1 MAVRSGAGT
10 GVIVSLVVFVLTTVF
25 LLVLTIVFYA
35 GKTREME
42 AKAAAEQA
50 LGAYVRSNERSSDTF
65 KAFEAA
71 AKDRRMSVAGFL
83 SNRYDEMVNFMGGDS
98 TSTVE
103 SLRADF
109 KRYRLGDT
117 QTVRARLQEMFS
129 DLNARQAEIDG
140 LNAQAKS
147 LSDAI
152 AQKEAQL
159 KQMAESHQQEM
170 DSVEARIAGYRDAA
184 EEYRKNMQ
192 TAVDEL
198 NRAKDTMRSRY
209 EGRIR
214 ELENETDTLNR
225 ELVLLKGKIGELE
238 KARDAVRMKASNP
251 AMLVDARVID
261 APGSSDQV
269 YIDRGRKDRIVP
281 GMTFEVYSDALQIRA
296 HPQTGEL
303 PRGKASLEVIKV
315 NDTTALCKIT
325 RSVTGNPII
334 RNDVVANAVYDPTY
348 RFKFLIHGKFDIDND
363 GKPTETEAEYLRGL
377 VVNWGGT
384 VVTGNDLPGDL
395 DFLVLGVEPPKPAP
409 LPNDASPVLLHD
421 WVQRNEANEL
431 YNRLFR
437 QAREAQI
444 PVLNANR
451 FFILIGHTER

>member
-1 MAVRSGAGT
+1 MAVRTGAGT

-35 GKTREME
+35 GKTKEME

-50 LGAYVRSNERSSDTF
+50 LGNYVRSNERSGDAF

-71 AKDRRMSVAGFL
+71 AKDRRLSVAGYL
-83 SNRYDEMVNFMGGDS
+83 NTRYDEMMSFLGADPSMTIEG
-98 TSTVE
+98 
-103 SLRADF
+103 LRADL
-109 KRYRLGDT
+109 KRYKLGDN
-117 QTVRARLQEMFS
+117 QTIRARVQEMFS
-129 DLNARQAEIDG
+129 DLNARQSEIDG
-140 LNAQAKS
+140 LNAQSKS
-147 LSDAI
+147 LSDAV
-152 AQKEAQL
+152 AEKEAQI
-159 KQMAESHQQEM
+159 KQMAESHQTEM

-192 TAVDEL
+192 GAVDEL

-238 KARDAVRMKASNP
+238 KARDAQRMKASNP
-251 AMLVDARVID
+251 AMLVDGRVID
-261 APGSSDQV
+261 TPGTSDEV
-269 YIDRGRKDRIVP
+269 FIDRGRKDRVVV
-281 GMTFEVYSDALQIRA
+281 GMSFEVYADQSQIRP
-296 HPQTGEL
+296 HFQTGEM
-303 PRGKASLEVIKV
+303 PRGKASLEVTRV
-315 NDTTALCKIT
+315 NDTTAVCKVT
-325 RSVTGNPII
+325 RSQTGNPII
-334 RNDVVANAVYDPTY
+334 RGDVVANAVYDPAY
-348 RFKFLIHGKFDIDND
+348 RFKFLVHGKFDIDND

-384 VVTGNDLPGDL
+384 VVAGEDLPGDL

-409 LPNDASPVLLHD
+409 LPNDASPVLLQD
-421 WVQRNEANEL
+421 WVHRNEANEL

>member
-10 GVIVSLVVFVLTTVF
+10 GVVVSLVVFVLTTVF

-35 GKTREME
+35 GKTKEME
-42 AKAAAEQA
+42 AKASAEQA
-50 LGAYVRSNERSSDTF
+50 LGTYVRANERSSDTF
-65 KAFEAA
+65 KAYEAA
-71 AKDRRMSVAGFL
+71 AKDRRMSVAGYL
-83 SNRYDEMVNFMGGDS
+83 TGRYEEMMNFVGGDS
-98 TSTVE
+98 
-103 SLRADF
+103 SLTIEALRSDL
-109 KRYRLGDT
+109 KRYKLGEN
-117 QTVRARLQEMFS
+117 QTVRARVQEMFS
-129 DLNARQAEIDG
+129 DLTARQGEIDG
-140 LNAQAKS
+140 LNAQAKT
-147 LSDAI
+147 LSDSI
-152 AQKEAQL
+152 AEKEAQI

-170 DSVEARIAGYRDAA
+170 NAVETRIAGYRDAA

-238 KARDAVRMKASNP
+238 KARDAQRMKASNP
-251 AMLVDARVID
+251 ALLVDARIID
-261 APGSSDQV
+261 TPGTSGEV
-269 YIDRGRKDRIVP
+269 FIDRGRKDRVVV
-281 GMTFEVYSDALQIRA
+281 GMTFEVYGDQAQIRINN
-296 HPQTGEL
+296 QTGEL
-303 PRGKASLEVIKV
+303 PRGKASLEVTKV
-315 NDTTALCKIT
+315 NDTTAICKVT
-325 RSVTGNPII
+325 RSQAGNPII
-334 RNDVVANAVYDPTY
+334 RNDVVANAVYDPTH
-348 RFKFLIHGKFDIDND
+348 RFKFLIHGKFDINNDNT
-363 GKPTETEAEYLRGL
+363 PTEQEAEYLRGL

-384 VVTGNDLPGDL
+384 VVTGDDLPGDL

-409 LPNDASPVLLHD
+409 LPNDASPVLLED
-421 WVQRNEANEL
+421 WVRRNEANEL